1 VPGTSYTYG
10 ITNRF
15 YAKRK
20 LVPGQPG
27 QSREILDV
35 ELTQSYYDNPLAS
48 QFDVQYNTALN
59 LNNSQAPSKFSPVA
73 LSVRGMPTNDI
84 TGTVR
89 AEFDA
94 RYHAMRTISANGTY
108 AWTGR
113 LQTSVGWTKSA
124 YIPQLSSCDPTVSGA
139 ACDTSSQM
147 ITTAANAHTKNNHFG
162 VIYNF
167 NFDVRNSYF
176 QQQQVSGFYNAQCC
190 GLAFQYQQ
198 YNFPSSPLFPVP
210 SDHRFFLT
218 FTLAGLGNFS
228 PFNGALGNVP
238 R

>member
-1 VPGTSYTYG
+1 VS
-10 ITNRF
+10 
-15 YAKRK
+15 
-20 LVPGQPG
+20 
-27 QSREILDV
+27 
-35 ELTQSYYDNPLAS
+35 QSYYDNPLAS

-59 LNNSQAPSKFSPVA
+59 SNNSAAPSKFSPVA
-73 LSVRGMPTNDI
+73 LSVRGMPTNDV
-84 TGTVR
+84 TANVR

-94 RYHAMRTISANGTY
+94 RYHAMRTISTNGTY

-113 LQTSVGWTKSA
+113 LQTSVGWTKTA
-124 YIPQLSSCDPTVSGA
+124 YIPQLSPPCLEPETPA
-139 ACDTSSQM
+139 QCDTSSQM
-147 ITTAANAHTKNNHFG
+147 ITTSTNAHTKNKHFG

-167 NFDVRNSYF
+167 NFNARNSYF

-198 YNFPSSPLFPVP
+198 YNFPSGNPLFPIP

-228 PFNGALGNVP
+228 PFNGALGGVP